1 MFTSIGSLL
10 LLLGG
15 IAHADLDVAFVL
27 DTTGSMSGEINEAR
41 SRVRELAEALRAAR
55 PNERVRLGVVAYRD
69 QGDAY
74 LTRVSQL
81 TDQVALTSRFLDG
94 LQADGG
100 GDAPEDVIEALRV
113 ALDELD
119 WDPGA
124 ERQLFLIAD
133 AKAHTDYEDHQSL
146 SWWAERARQRHV
158 IINAI
163 GCRSL
168 SPEGIAQFRTLAYA
182 TEGQYHHIGRVEA
195 DAGGVADAMLQTLA
209 PAPAEDG
216 PLRPL
221 SVFESGAPR
230 AAFVAGVQ
238 EPVTGIVVRL
248 GTWLSPLEHQA
259 EQPGS
264 ACSLTVLLP
273 EGIDLA
279 GPPQLALG
287 SRRLH
292 ATLALAPVSASAP
305 ATGSGGRSVWELER
319 CLPIAT
325 PIETDLR

>member
-1 MFTSIGSLL
+1 MFTSIASLL
-10 LLLGG
+10 LLLCGV
-15 IAHADLDVAFVL
+15 ARADLDVAFVL

-41 SRVRELAEALRAAR
+41 SRVRELAEALRVAR

-69 QGDAY
+69 RGDAY
-74 LTRVSQL
+74 RTRVSQL
-81 TDQVALTSRFLDG
+81 TDQIALTSRFLDG
-94 LQADGG
+94 LHANGG

-119 WDPGA
+119 WDPKA
-124 ERQLFLIAD
+124 ERQIFLIAD
-133 AKAHTDYEDHQSL
+133 AMAHTDYDDNQSL
-146 SWWAERARQRHV
+146 SWWAEVARQRHV

-168 SPEGIAQFRTLAYA
+168 SPDGIAQFRTLAYS

-221 SVFESGAPR
+221 AVFESRAPS
-230 AAFVAGVQ
+230 AVSQAPEQ
-238 EPVTGIVVRL
+238 EPLSGIVVRL

-273 EGIDLA
+273 EGMDLA
-279 GPPQLALG
+279 SPPRLALG
-287 SRRLH
+287 SERLH
-292 ATLALAPVSASAP
+292 ATLSLVATP
-305 ATGSGGRSVWELER
+305 ARDSGGRSVWELES
-319 CLPIAT
+319 CLPVTT
-325 PIETDLR
+325 PIETEIH